1 MSQIKPLHAFRN
13 VQHTF
18 WAKLTVRK
26 GKFFREKNKTKWTFY
41 RCESMDFDT
50 TLEGPGRQTVDT
62 RSTMNLAKCT
72 SSWESAAGAA
82 KECQY

>member
-1 MSQIKPLHAFRN
+1 MLSGMFNILSGQ
-13 VQHTF
+13 
-18 WAKLTVRK
+18 KLAVRK
-26 GKFFREKNKTKWTFY
+26 GKFFREKKRKWTFY
-41 RCESMDFDT
+41 CCESMDYIET

-82 KECQY
+82 EECQY